1 MSENITR
8 RRAIGTGAL
17 AALAAGLLTAAG
29 AQAAPT
35 SEAPADKAVRLL
47 RRVERLM
54 LHELRWD
61 DTARA
66 ELIDRL
72 DHLYDLAT
80 AADPRTLPVA

>member
-1 MSENITR
+1 MSNQTTR
-8 RRAIGTGAL
+8 RRALGAGAL
-17 AALAAGLLTAAG
+17 AALAAGLLGAAG
-29 AQAAPT
+29 AQAAPM
-35 SEAPADKAVRLL
+35 SESPADEAVRLL

-54 LHELRWD
+54 RHELRWD